1 MKSAEK
7 IPLFREIIG
16 IEVGADNR
24 TSSVPVLPLISGFS
38 NLAFKNGARA
48 RKIHTCGCTKNE
60 HLFVRTSLIHQPVH
74 FRFPME
80 NSSRSR
86 RFRTRF
92 VALGTALS
100 VAGFTGCSSG
110 VAPSKT
116 ASGAGTGAMIGG
128 VGGAVVGNNSSMGTG
143 AGIVGGAA
151 AGALIGSIVGAVQ
164 DAKDR
169 REQDRLAQERAYQQ
183 ELAKRRAEEAKL
195 KASMD
200 EELAIAEGFRISDLE
215 LNEAKKKL
223 DQANERLK
231 KLRDER
237 TAALQKK
244 KELDEA
250 HEKTL
255 STEAEIARLEEEL
268 ARLKGEDIPA
278 GGAAKKAEGSPAP
291 NSVKPGL

>member
-1 MKSAEK
+1 MQTSVKPVRLRS
-7 IPLFREIIG
+7 FRQ
-16 IEVGADNR
+16 V
-24 TSSVPVLPLISGFS
+24 
-38 NLAFKNGARA
+38 
-48 RKIHTCGCTKNE
+48 
-60 HLFVRTSLIHQPVH
+60 
-74 FRFPME
+74 
-80 NSSRSR
+80 
-86 RFRTRF
+86 
-92 VALGTALS
+92 VALGTSAAMIGL
-100 VAGFTGCSSG
+100 AGCSSSG

-143 AGIVGGAA
+143 TGLAAGAVG
-151 AGALIGSIVGAVQ
+151 GALIGGIVGMVQ

-195 KASMD
+195 KAAMD

-215 LNEAKKKL
+215 LNDAKKKL
-223 DQANERLK
+223 EGANDRLK
-231 KLRDER
+231 RLRDER
-237 TAALQKK
+237 AAALAKK

-268 ARLKGEDIPA
+268 ARLKGEEAP
-278 GGAAKKAEGSPAP
+278 KKTEGSPPTAAP
-291 NSVKPGL
+291 AVKPGL